1 MKSLQVTP
9 TTIVAD
15 LLSAWP
21 EAIPVFINRGMA
33 CVGCNMARFE
43 TLQDASRIYGINP
56 EQFLAEINR
65 TISQPGKV
73 KFS

>member
-1 MKSLQVTP
+1 MTFLRVTP

-15 LLSAWP
+15 LLLTWP
-21 EAIPVFINRGMA
+21 EVIPVFLDRRMA

-56 EQFLAEINR
+56 EQFLADINR
-65 TISQPGKV
+65 AISQSGQV
-73 KFS
+73 KLS